1 MMLLFV
7 QRGYT
12 NNKEGGYPMKRIVL
26 FDGVC
31 NFCNSS
37 VQFIIKRDPAAHFL
51 FTSLQSEKG
60 MELIKQYAIPTDIDG
75 VVLIENGKVFTKSSA
90 ALHIA
95 KKLDG
100 LWHLFFVFIVV
111 PSKIRDIFYDYFA
124 KNRYK
129 WFGKKE
135 DACMLPPPEMRKR
148 FI

>member
-1 MMLLFV
+1 
-7 QRGYT
+7 
-12 NNKEGGYPMKRIVL
+12 MKRIVL
-26 FDGVC
+26 FDGDC
-31 NFCNSS
+31 NFCDSS

-51 FTSLQSEKG
+51 FTSLQSDKG
-60 MELIKQYAIPTDIDG
+60 MELAKQYAIPADVDSL
-75 VVLIENGKVFTKSSA
+75 VLIANGKAYTRSSA

-100 LWHLFFVFIVV
+100 LWHLLFLFILV
-111 PSKIRDIFYDYFA
+111 PRKIRDGVYDYVA

-135 DACMLPPPEMRKR
+135 DACMLPPPEVRKR

>member
-1 MMLLFV
+1 
-7 QRGYT
+7 
-12 NNKEGGYPMKRIVL
+12 MKRIIL

-31 NFCNSS
+31 NFCDAS

-60 MELIKQYAIPTDIDG
+60 QELTKKYAIPEDVDSL
-75 VVLIENGKVFTKSSA
+75 VLIENGKAFTKSSA
-90 ALHIA
+90 ALRIA

-100 LWHLFFVFIVV
+100 LWHLFFLFILV
-111 PSKIRDIFYDYFA
+111 PRRIRDVVYDFIA
-124 KNRYK
+124 TNRYK

-135 DACMLPPPEMRKR
+135 DACMLPSPEQRKR

>member
-1 MMLLFV
+1 
-7 QRGYT
+7 
-12 NNKEGGYPMKRIVL
+12 MKRIIL

-31 NFCNSS
+31 NFCDAS

-60 MELIKQYAIPTDIDG
+60 LELTKKYAIPEDVDSL
-75 VVLIENGKVFTKSSA
+75 VLIENGKAFTKSSA
-90 ALHIA
+90 ALRIA
-95 KKLDG
+95 KKMDG
-100 LWHLFFVFIVV
+100 LWHLFFLFILV
-111 PSKIRDIFYDYFA
+111 PRKIRDGVYNFVA

-135 DACMLPPPEMRKR
+135 DACTLPSPEQRKR

>member
-1 MMLLFV
+1 
-7 QRGYT
+7 
-12 NNKEGGYPMKRIVL
+12 MKRVVL
-26 FDGVC
+26 FDGDC
-31 NFCNSS
+31 NFCDAS

-60 MELIKQYAIPTDIDG
+60 MELKKKHAIPEDDDSF
-75 VVLIENGKVFTKSSA
+75 VLIENGKAFTKSSA
-90 ALHIA
+90 ALRIA

-100 LWHLFFVFIVV
+100 LWHLLFLFILV
-111 PSKIRDIFYDYFA
+111 PRKIRDGVYNYVA

-135 DACMLPPPEMRKR
+135 DACMLPSPEQRKR

>member
-1 MMLLFV
+1 
-7 QRGYT
+7 
-12 NNKEGGYPMKRIVL
+12 MKRIIL

-31 NFCNSS
+31 NFCDAS

-60 MELIKQYAIPTDIDG
+60 LELTKKYAISEDVDSL
-75 VVLIENGKVFTKSSA
+75 VLIENGKAFTKSSA
-90 ALHIA
+90 ALRIA

-100 LWHLFFVFIVV
+100 LWHLFFVFILV
-111 PSKIRDIFYDYFA
+111 PRRIRDIFYDYFA
-124 KNRYK
+124 TNRYK

-135 DACMLPPPEMRKR
+135 DACMLPSPEQRKR

>member
-1 MMLLFV
+1 
-7 QRGYT
+7 
-12 NNKEGGYPMKRIVL
+12 MKRIIL

-31 NFCNSS
+31 NFCDAS

-60 MELIKQYAIPTDIDG
+60 LELTKKYAIPEDVDSL
-75 VVLIENGKVFTKSSA
+75 VLIENGKAFTKSSA
-90 ALHIA
+90 ALRIA

-100 LWHLFFVFIVV
+100 LWHLFFLFILV
-111 PSKIRDIFYDYFA
+111 PRKIRDSVYNYVA

-135 DACMLPPPEMRKR
+135 DACMLPSIEQRKR
-148 FI
+148 FL

>member
-1 MMLLFV
+1 
-7 QRGYT
+7 
-12 NNKEGGYPMKRIVL
+12 MKRIIL
-26 FDGVC
+26 FDGDC
-31 NFCNSS
+31 NFCDSS

-60 MELIKQYAIPTDIDG
+60 LELTKKYAIPEDVDSL
-75 VVLIENGKVFTKSSA
+75 VLIENGKAFTKSSA
-90 ALHIA
+90 ALRIA

-100 LWHLFFVFIVV
+100 LWHLLFLFILV
-111 PSKIRDIFYDYFA
+111 PRKIRDGVYDYVA

-135 DACMLPPPEMRKR
+135 DACMLPSPEQRKR